1 MKISVLLV
9 NRIIIMAVASIILI
23 AAIPYLSYYFLEKHI
38 VDEAVIGFSKHGEIA
53 DSIFT
58 EGFLEEPTKIKDFDY
73 EKLINL
79 GEQVGVDLSV
89 SIQKSKEPHGSSW
102 LLQAYGMILQKMVI
116 NLSKKI
122 FTNYSINRII
132 SSILSILGLFF
143 IFILG
148 NELLK
153 KTHKAEDN
161 DTSLL
166 LLQSSQII
174 YRLLL
179 SILILAGSG
188 FILIYFIK
196 NLVTFIKYPPILYS
210 PPINATLSFYF
221 EGIVIIIGI
230 MILLLIFG
238 LLIRKRD
245 NRPKNYLAFFW
256 TVPVLAIFFNLY
268 IDNQQISVYNTMID
282 TQKLNF
288 YRQRNIYHSADI
300 IYSAQQWYLQ
310 NSGKYSMEDFVQI
323 NNLKTQN
330 LEYGIYNI
338 SANDTL
344 LTIMGTGNFVSK
356 KGMIPK
362 LQATYNTVTDSLD
375 IDILQ

>member
-38 VDEAVIGFSKHGEIA
+38 VDEAVIGFHKHGEIA

-58 EGFLEEPTKIKDFDY
+58 KEFLEEPANIKDFDY
-73 EKLINL
+73 EKLIDL
-79 GEQVGVDLSV
+79 GEQVGVDLSIY
-89 SIQKSKEPHGSSW
+89 IQKSKEPHGSSW
-102 LLQAYGMILQKMVI
+102 LLQACGMIIHKMVI

-122 FTNYSINRII
+122 LTNYAKNRII

-148 NELLK
+148 KELLK
-153 KTHKAEDN
+153 KTHRAEDN
-161 DTSLL
+161 DTSPL
-166 LLQSSQII
+166 LLQRSQVI

-188 FILIYFIK
+188 FLLIYFIK
-196 NLVTFIKYPPILYS
+196 NLVTFIKYPPILYY

-256 TVPVLAIFFNLY
+256 TVPVLAIIFNLY
-268 IDNQQISVYNTMID
+268 IDNQQISVHNTMID
-282 TQKLNF
+282 TQKLHS
-288 YRQRNIYHSADI
+288 YRQRNVYHSADI

-310 NSGKYSMEDFVQI
+310 NNGEYSMEDFVQQ

-330 LEYGIYNI
+330 LEHGTYNI

-356 KGMIPK
+356 EGMIPK
-362 LQATYNTVTDSLD
+362 LQATYNTETDSLD